1 MNRLTRTAA
10 VVVTALSIALL
21 GLGSVFAQ
29 NSPKSADKVASMSD
43 ARAIVLELPEVKTW
57 QEQRRKAAAA
67 DPKAPAS
74 GGILSGT
81 RTPEGRKYW
90 SVTFYNNPS
99 TQAEKWATFL
109 VRASDGLVF
118 VEGNGGKPVPLEQ
131 WRRIAAKP
139 AS

>member
-1 MNRLTRTAA
+1 MNTFTRPAA

-29 NSPKSADKVASMSD
+29 NSPKSADKVASMGE
-43 ARAIVLELPEVKTW
+43 ARAIVLELPEVTTW

-67 DPKAPAS
+67 DPTAPAS

-81 RTPEGRKYW
+81 RTPEGKKYW

-131 WRRIAAKP
+131 WRRITAKP